1 MMNMNQVGYQ
11 VLNRI
16 EVRGWGQCW
25 GLAWSQLYED
35 FEINER

>member
-16 EVRGWGQCW
+16 EVRGWG
-25 GLAWSQLYED
+25 LAWSQLYED